1 MTVSYIFEKDGVL
14 FVKLLGDRNLTGW
27 VKDDK
32 GRYNQLKHENIV
44 EWTHFKQ
51 EHPEWRPHPE
61 NRDKS
66 EDVSKMEITEL
77 EVGDD
82 VILRNEEGPP
92 MMVVKTFLN
101 DGEACR
107 EGYVWVGY
115 WSEKQG
121 RFFKEHLPE
130 KLFEK
135 IELHGRCP

>member
-1 MTVSYIFEKDGVL
+1 MAVSYIFERDGVL
-14 FVKLLGDRNLTGW
+14 FVKEVGDRNLTGW

-44 EWTHFKQ
+44 EWKTFEQ
-51 EHPEWRPHPE
+51 PHP
-61 NRDKS
+61 DWKPVQDGPVS
-66 EDVSKMEITEL
+66 EMETTEL
-77 EVGDD
+77 EVGDN

-130 KLFEK
+130 KLLEK